1 MVLEAS
7 ALASVEMMRTFFFT
21 DFRPDVAAVRVP
33 TLIVHGDSDAG
44 APVELFGRPTH
55 ELIPESALKIY
66 QQGPH
71 GLPLTHPDC
80 LTADIL
86 NFAKS

>member
-1 MVLEAS
+1 
-7 ALASVEMMRTFFFT
+7 
-21 DFRPDVAAVRVP
+21 
-33 TLIVHGDSDAG
+33 
-44 APVELFGRPTH
+44 VELFGRPTH
-55 ELIPESALKIY
+55 ELIIGSELKIY

-71 GLPLTHPDC
+71 GLPLTHPDR